1 MQIEID
7 EAVLRVLFPA
17 FLILDGL
24 GRIREFG
31 PTIARRFPRIATGD
45 RIETHFTITGGAPD
59 GDLSALVDSS
69 QTFTLV
75 GHVDEARLVGM
86 VLRCSGG
93 LLLTLRMSPESFLLD
108 SSDYTMAD
116 FAPGDPAIHGLLLLS
131 MQRALLDEQ
140 RTVVRELAKER
151 QNSVDLL
158 DRVSRVAGFMAHDF
172 NNFLSIIKLTSDRM
186 RIELRDQPR
195 LRRMLDI
202 IKSTAARGSAIT
214 RSLMTLSHQRDDTR
228 ILVAIDDMI
237 RDNIQF
243 FSTIAGTDVQIKVEL
258 AAPGLVA
265 EVSPVGAL
273 NSLVNL
279 LMNARDA
286 MPEGGLVTIRT
297 QVRKLPAGAVGGSH
311 EPGDCISIEVADTG
325 KGMEPEVLSKAFK
338 PLFSTKPSGN
348 GLGLA
353 SVLDFARE
361 AGGDACIDSAPG
373 RGTEVHILL
382 PARIAPDVAVAR
394 EPGLG
399 GPHAGSAL
407 APTILLVDDE
417 PYAIEALAELLE
429 AEGYAVTACESC
441 AQALVE
447 LASKPFRVL
456 LTDIVMPGEN
466 GTALAEAACRMQPGL
481 KVILMSG
488 FVPEGQSMA
497 ADWMFLRK
505 PIDTAILTSMLRLAL
520 DGPVAAE

>member
-1 MQIEID
+1 MEIEID
-7 EAVLRVLFPA
+7 ESALRVLFPA
-17 FLILDGL
+17 FVILDDA

-31 PTIARRFPRIATGD
+31 PTIARRFPAVAGGD
-45 RIETHFTITGGAPD
+45 RIETHFTISGAAPD
-59 GDLSALVDSS
+59 GDLSALAGSS

-75 GHVDEARLVGM
+75 GHVDQARLVGT
-86 VLRCSGG
+86 VLRCSAG

-151 QNSVDLL
+151 QSSVDLL

-186 RIELRDQPR
+186 RMELLDQPR

-228 ILVAIDDMI
+228 ILVSIDDMI
-237 RDNIQF
+237 RDNAQF
-243 FSTIAGTDVQIKVEL
+243 FSTIAGTGVQIKMDL
-258 AAPGLVA
+258 ATTGLVTA
-265 EVSPVGAL
+265 VSPVGAL

-286 MPEGGLVTIRT
+286 MPEGGSITLRT
-297 QVRKLPAGAVGGSH
+297 QVRRLPADAIGRSDEASDYIV
-311 EPGDCISIEVADTG
+311 IEVADTG
-325 KGMEPEVLSKAFK
+325 KGMAPEVLSKAFK

-361 AGGDACIDSAPG
+361 SGGDACIDSTLG
-373 RGTEVHILL
+373 RGTEVHIML
-382 PARIAPDVAVAR
+382 PARPAPDVAMAR
-394 EPGLG
+394 EPGLA
-399 GPHAGSAL
+399 GPHPGSET

-429 AEGYAVTACESC
+429 AEGYAVTACQSC
-441 AQALVE
+441 VQALVE
-447 LASKPFRVL
+447 LASKPFRIL

-466 GTALAEAACRMQPGL
+466 GTALAEAACRMQPDL

-497 ADWMFLRK
+497 EDWMFLRK
-505 PIDTAILTSMLRLAL
+505 PIDTATLTSMLRLAL

>member
-1 MQIEID
+1 MEIEID
-7 EAVLRVLFPA
+7 ESALRVLFPA
-17 FLILDGL
+17 FVILDDA

-31 PTIARRFPRIATGD
+31 PTIARRFPAVAGGD
-45 RIETHFTITGGAPD
+45 RIETHFTISGAAPD
-59 GDLSALVDSS
+59 GDLSTLVGSS

-75 GHVDEARLVGM
+75 GHVDQARLVGT
-86 VLRCSGG
+86 VLRCSAG

-116 FAPGDPAIHGLLLLS
+116 FGPGDPAIHGLLLLS

-151 QNSVDLL
+151 QSSVDLL

-186 RIELRDQPR
+186 RIELPDQPR
-195 LRRMLDI
+195 LRRMLEI
-202 IKSTAARGSAIT
+202 IKSTAARGSMIT

-228 ILVAIDDMI
+228 MLVSIDDMI
-237 RDNIQF
+237 HDNIQF
-243 FSTIAGTDVQIKVEL
+243 FSTIVGTGVQIKADL
-258 AAPGLVA
+258 ATPGLVA
-265 EVSPVGAL
+265 EVSPVGTL

-286 MPEGGLVTIRT
+286 MPEGGFVTIRT
-297 QVRKLPAGAVGGSH
+297 QLRKVVPEAGKGPAQA
-311 EPGDCISIEVADTG
+311 GDYIAIEVTDTG

-382 PARIAPDVAVAR
+382 PARIASDVAVAP
-394 EPGLG
+394 EPGVN
-399 GPHAGSAL
+399 GPQARAAM
-407 APTILLVDDE
+407 APTVLLVDDE

-429 AEGYAVTACESC
+429 AEGYAVTACQSC
-441 AQALVE
+441 AQALME
-447 LASKPFRVL
+447 LASKPFRIL

-488 FVPEGQSMA
+488 FVPDGRSMA
-497 ADWMFLRK
+497 EDWMFLRK
-505 PIDTAILTSMLRLAL
+505 PIDTATLTSMLRLAL
-520 DGPVAAE
+520 DSPVAAE

>member
-7 EAVLRVLFPA
+7 EAILRLLFPA
-17 FLILDGL
+17 FLILDDS
-24 GRIREFG
+24 GRICDFG
-31 PTIARRFPRIATGD
+31 PSITRRFPAVGRGD
-45 RIETHFTITGGAPD
+45 RIGTHFTASGSEPDLDLFAMVGAP
-59 GDLSALVDSS
+59 
-69 QTFTLV
+69 QPITLV
-75 GHVDEARLVGM
+75 AHAGQAKLVGM
-86 VLRCSGG
+86 VLRCSAG
-93 LLLTLRMSPESFLLD
+93 LLLALRTAPESFLLD

-140 RTVVRELAKER
+140 RTVVRELAKAR
-151 QNSVDLL
+151 QSSMDLL

-186 RIELRDQPR
+186 RIELPDQPR

-228 ILVAIDDMI
+228 IMVSIDDMI

-243 FSTIAGTDVQIKVEL
+243 FSTVAGTNVQIKVEL
-258 AAPGLVA
+258 GAPGLVA

-273 NSLVNL
+273 NSLINL

-286 MPEGGLVTIRT
+286 MPEGGSVTIRT
-297 QVRKLPAGAVGGSH
+297 QSRRLPPGTIKGLAEA
-311 EPGDCISIEVADTG
+311 GDCIAIEVTDTG
-325 KGMEPEVLSKAFK
+325 KGMVPEVLSKAFK

-382 PARIAPDVAVAR
+382 PARLAPDVAVTQ
-394 EPGLG
+394 EPGLA
-399 GPHAGSAL
+399 GPRAGV
-407 APTILLVDDE
+407 APTVLLVDDE

-429 AEGYAVTACESC
+429 AEGYAVTACQSC
-441 AQALVE
+441 AQALAA
-447 LASKPFRVL
+447 LASRPFRIL

-466 GTALAEAACRMQPGL
+466 GTALAEAACRMQPEL

-488 FVPEGQSMA
+488 FVPDGQSMA
-497 ADWMFLRK
+497 EDWMFVRK
-505 PIDTAILTSMLRLAL
+505 PIDTSTLTSMLRLAL